1 MSLKH
6 VNAVVVGSGAG
17 GGVVAKELAEA
28 GLGVVLMERGRWV
41 GADEERKD
49 ELRNQRTTA
58 LGVPYGP
65 DEDKEPRV
73 IVDGAGNARVVW
85 PADGSYP
92 V

>member
-28 GLGVVLMERGRWV
+28 GLDVVVLERGRWV
-41 GADEERKD
+41 TPDEERKD
-49 ELRNQRTTA
+49 DLRNQRTTA

-65 DEDKEPRV
+65 DEE
-73 IVDGAGNARVVW
+73 
-85 PADGSYP
+85 
-92 V
+92 